1 MPQGILP
8 FQYESDRASHQL
20 TGLGGLPL
28 YLDLAQVAR
37 LREMIDGQFSGLG
50 PERGWTASQHILAVI
65 LLNLAGGDC
74 VDDLDVLDG
83 DHGFGEIL
91 RQSEVYRLGRRQRRI
106 LQRRWR
112 KERDRA
118 VPSPSALRRFL
129 NQFHRADQEE
139 LRQDGQAF
147 IPAPNEMLRRLQGLH
162 PQLISFFH
170 SRLGGGDRATLD
182 MDATLVETHKESA
195 RYCYKKFKSYQP
207 LNTWWAELG
216 MILHTE
222 FRDGNV
228 PAGWQQLR
236 VLKEALAN
244 LPESIKKVYL
254 RSDSA
259 GYQWDLLRYCAEGKD
274 RRYGVIEFAVS
285 CDVTAEFKSAVAK
298 VAEEDW
304 HPLWR
309 TVDGRR
315 QPTNQ
320 QWADV
325 CFVPN
330 GAGFKKDGPVYR
342 YLAIR
347 EVLPQLELPGMEAPE
362 LPFPVMSMAN
372 DRYKLTGVVTNRTI
386 AAEELIWWSRERC
399 GESEQAHAVM
409 KDDLAG
415 GRLPSGLFG
424 ANAAWWQMMI
434 LALNLNAALQR
445 LALGKSWVKKRMK
458 AMRFSLINIPGRVVH
473 HGNRLWIQVADLG
486 QRLETLLAARSRIL
500 ALATGPPG

>member
-1 MPQGILP
+1 MAQGILP
-8 FQYESDRASHQL
+8 FQYETDHASHQL

-50 PERGWTASQHILAVI
+50 PGRGWTASQHILAVI

-74 VDDLDVLDG
+74 MDDLDVLDG

-91 RQSEVYRLGRRQRRI
+91 RQAEVYRLGRRQRRI

-112 KERDRA
+112 KERDRT
-118 VPSPSALRRFL
+118 VPAPSVLRRFL
-129 NQFHRADQEE
+129 HQFHRVDQEE

-162 PQLISFFH
+162 PRLISFFH

-195 RYCYKKFKSYQP
+195 RHCYKKFKSYQP

-216 MILHTE
+216 MIVHTE

-236 VLKEALAN
+236 VFQEALAN
-244 LPESIKKVYL
+244 LPESIEKVYL

-259 GYQWDLLRYCAEGKD
+259 GYQWDLLRYYAEGQD
-274 RRYGVIEFAVS
+274 RRFGVIEFAVS
-285 CDVTAEFKSAVAK
+285 CDVTPDFKRAVAE

-304 HPLWR
+304 RPLWR
-309 TVDGRR
+309 TVDGHR

-320 QWADV
+320 QWAEV
-325 CFVPN
+325 CFVPS
-330 GAGFKKDGPVYR
+330 GAGFKKDGPGYR

-347 EVLPQLELPGMEAPE
+347 EVLPQLELPGLEAPE

-372 DRYKLTGVVTNRTI
+372 DRYKLTGVVTNRTL

-409 KDDLAG
+409 KNDLAG

-424 ANAAWWQMMI
+424 ANAA
-434 LALNLNAALQR
+434 
-445 LALGKSWVKKRMK
+445 
-458 AMRFSLINIPGRVVH
+458 
-473 HGNRLWIQVADLG
+473 
-486 QRLETLLAARSRIL
+486 
-500 ALATGPPG
+500 